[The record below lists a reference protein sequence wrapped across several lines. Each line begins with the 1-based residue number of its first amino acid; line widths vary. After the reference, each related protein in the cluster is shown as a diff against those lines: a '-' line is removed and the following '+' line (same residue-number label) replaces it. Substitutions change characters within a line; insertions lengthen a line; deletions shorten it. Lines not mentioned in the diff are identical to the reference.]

1 MVLDPPSE
9 FDEMS
14 KSDRDRLLL
23 LCKEYFQ
30 PIKSINTKRSSYW
43 LKHRIQWVDNG
54 MYCTNGQFK
63 GAMLALG
70 FYSTD
75 IEHSQ
80 NCHFNVSE
88 KPKAIA
94 LAKSRR

>member
-1 MVLDPPSE
+1 MEQMRGIEPPYQPWQGCVLPLNYICKNGGPDGTRTH
-9 FDEMS
+9 DLLR
-14 KSDRDRLLL
+14 DRDV
-23 LCKEYFQ
+23 YTSQ
-30 PIKSINTKRSSYW
+30 
-43 LKHRIQWVDNG
+43 
-54 MYCTNGQFK
+54 QFK

-88 KPKAIA
+88 KSKAIA

>member
-9 FDEMS
+9 FDELS
-14 KSDRDRLLL
+14 EAEKQQLLA
-23 LCKEYFQ
+23 LCAKYYQ
-30 PIKSINTKRSSYW
+30 PINSINTKHYSYW
-43 LKHRIQWVDNG
+43 LKHQLEWVEDG

-70 FYSTD
+70 FYSND
-75 IEHSQ
+75 IDREQ

-88 KPKAIA
+88 KSKGIVFG
-94 LAKSRR
+94 KNR